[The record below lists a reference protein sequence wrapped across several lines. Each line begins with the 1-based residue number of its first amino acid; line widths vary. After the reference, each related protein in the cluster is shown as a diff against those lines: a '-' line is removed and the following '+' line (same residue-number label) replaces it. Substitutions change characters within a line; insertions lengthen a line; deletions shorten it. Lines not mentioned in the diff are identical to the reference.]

1 MFGMPSW
8 ILRPVTVLYCQI
20 VWLVAHFQFLGN
32 FLCYAKGIL
41 LLIYTNFDRYYKLTD
56 LLIMSG
62 VGYKS

>member
-32 FLCYAKGIL
+32 FLCYAKGIFL
-41 LLIYTNFDRYYKLTD
+41 LVYRNFDH
-56 LLIMSG
+56 
-62 VGYKS
+62 